1 MSYIPHTDAD
11 VRKMSEAVGVSFEE
25 AAYAAIP
32 EELRLNRE
40 LELPEALS
48 ESDLLDYFRKLSEAN
63 RRFEGGSFLGAGAY
77 RHFIPSIV
85 ETVISRSEFLTAYTP
100 YQAEASQGTLQTIFE
115 FQSLICRLTGMDVAN
130 ASVYDGGTAAVDAV
144 LMAVGQTGKKKVLV
158 SMGVHPQIR
167 EVMETY
173 LAGSDIKLEYA
184 PLSAQTGRTEL
195 PEIASDTAAVLVQNP
210 NFMGII
216 EDGPELCRKAH
227 EGGALAAV
235 AVNDPVNLAL
245 LKAPGAYGADIC
257 CGDAQ
262 PFGNPVAYGGPYVGF
277 LACTQKLMRR
287 IPGRLVGMTEDHD
300 GKRGFCLT
308 LQAREQHIRREK
320 ASSNICSNE
329 ALCALAATVYLC
341 AVGPEGLRRSAE
353 AGMRNAAYF
362 RSRIAEAE
370 GLELVFAG
378 PHMNEFAARFPKG
391 VAEEFNRFLAERS
404 IQGGYVLDG
413 VYSGLEDC
421 MLLCCTELCKKAQID
436 AWAEAWQ
443 AFKERQ

>member
-1 MSYIPHTDAD
+1 MSYIPHTEAD
-11 VRKMSEAVGVSFEE
+11 IKKMSEVVGVSFEE
-25 AAYAAIP
+25 AAYAGIP
-32 EELRLNRE
+32 EELRLKRE
-40 LELPEALS
+40 LELPEALN
-48 ESDLLDYFRKLSEAN
+48 ESDLLEYFRRLSENN

-85 ETVISRSEFLTAYTP
+85 ETVTSRSEFLTAYTP

-130 ASVYDGGTAAVDAV
+130 ASVYDGGTAAVDAA
-144 LMAVGQTGKKKVLV
+144 LMAVGQTGKKKLAV
-158 SMGVHPQIR
+158 SLGVHPQIR

-173 LAGSDIKLEYA
+173 LAGSGIKLEYA
-184 PLSAQTGRTEL
+184 PLNAQTGRTEL
-195 PEIASDTAAVLVQNP
+195 SEISPDTAAVLVQNP
-210 NFMGII
+210 NFAGII
-216 EDGPELCRKAH
+216 EDAPELCRKAH
-227 EGGALAAV
+227 EGGALAIIAV
-235 AVNDPVNLAL
+235 SDPVNLAL
-245 LKAPGAYGADIC
+245 LASPGACGADIC

-262 PFGNPVAYGGPYVGF
+262 PFGNPLAYGGPYVGF

-287 IPGRLVGMTEDHD
+287 IPGRLVGLTEDHN

-329 ALCALAATVYLC
+329 ALCALAAAVYLC
-341 AVGPEGLRRSAE
+341 AVGPEGLRRAAE
-353 AGMRNAAYF
+353 AGLRNAAYF

-370 GLELVFAG
+370 GLEAVYAG
-378 PHMNEFAARFPKG
+378 PSLNEFAVRFPKG
-391 VAEEFNRFLAERS
+391 TAEEFNRFLAERS
-404 IQGGYVLDG
+404 IQGGYVLSG
-413 VYSGLEDC
+413 IFPGLEDC